1 MIYTI
6 NCYLN
11 NYGLC
16 IKKNKINN
24 NLLYYIKKNLTV
36 TPQPGLINTEIEP
49 YEIFYEDDKYIV
61 LPKFTNKINIDG
73 ELIIDNKKI
82 TSLNFKINKYKYTHK
97 KININFKG
105 ALRDYQHDII
115 NYVMDLFNKSVDL
128 PKGGIIKLTCGG
140 GKTILAIAIAC
151 MLGLKTLV
159 LVHKE
164 FLLDQWKEKIEAFTN
179 ATVGII
185 RQKSFQTDFD
195 IVIGMIHSISAI
207 NYDQNILNEFG
218 LVILDEV
225 HHLGSNMFSKTLLKT
240 SAEYTIGLSATP
252 ERQDGMMKVVN
263 SWIGN
268 IIYQMKKKYD
278 YRVFIKKIMFRTNDF
293 LFKEKK
299 RWINGEMRPNHTK
312 MNENLSLINSRTN
325 LIIKLIDSLR
335 SLGRKILILS
345 SRIDHLTKIKNG
357 VDKLIKEADE
367 EHIYNTYYYMG
378 STKKGERKMAEKDG
392 DIIFATLQLAEEGLD
407 IDRLDTILLALPI
420 KQQKTVTQSIG
431 RILRKDKLD
440 DLTSIPLVI
449 DISDLL
455 SIYQKWS
462 SKRNE
467 IYSINNWFIQN
478 FYFEDE
484 NYIYKD
490 TDDKNKN
497 FLNILFNDIDDEKF
511 IEENLIIKENNL
523 IIKENINSTTN
534 LCIQN
539 NDQVTN
545 GYGFGR
551 NKKIINNS

>member
-16 IKKNKINN
+16 INKSKINHN
-24 NLLYYIKKNLTV
+24 ILHFIKEKLTV
-36 TPQPGLINTEIEP
+36 KPQLGLMNTEIEP

-61 LPKFTNKINIDG
+61 LPKFTNKINIDDN
-73 ELIIDNKKI
+73 LIIDNKKI
-82 TSLNFKINKYKYTHK
+82 TCLNFKINKYKYVQK
-97 KININFKG
+97 NINITFKG
-105 ALRDYQHDII
+105 SLRDYQKDII
-115 NYVMDLFNKSVDL
+115 NYVMDLFKKSVNL

-164 FLLDQWKEKIEAFTN
+164 FLLDQWKEKIEKFTN

-185 RQKSFQTDFD
+185 RQKLFQTDYD

-207 NYDQNILNEFG
+207 NYDQNVLNEFG

-263 SWIGN
+263 SWIGE

-278 YRVFIKKIMFRTNDF
+278 YRVLIKKIMFKTNDF

-335 SLGRKILILS
+335 SFGRKILILS
-345 SRIDHLTKIKNG
+345 SRIDHLTKIKKG

-462 SKRNE
+462 TKRNE
-467 IYSINNWFIQN
+467 IYGINNWYIQN
-478 FYFEDE
+478 FFFEDE

-497 FLNILFNDIDDEKF
+497 YLNIIFDDIDDEKF
-511 IEENLIIKENNL
+511 IEENLIIKENNS
-523 IIKENINSTTN
+523 IIKENNN

-539 NDQVTN
+539 NDQVIT

-551 NKKIINNS
+551 NKKAIITN

>member
-24 NLLYYIKKNLTV
+24 NILYYIKKNLTV
-36 TPQPGLINTEIEP
+36 TPQPGLMNTEIEP

-73 ELIIDNKKI
+73 ELIIDEKKI

-97 KININFKG
+97 KINIQFKG
-105 ALRDYQHDII
+105 ALRDYQNDII

-462 SKRNE
+462 TKRNE
-467 IYSINNWFIQN
+467 IYGINNWFIQN

-534 LCIQN
+534 LSIQN
-539 NDQVTN
+539 NDQVIN

-551 NKKIINNS
+551 NKKVVFVN

>member
-6 NCYLN
+6 DCYLN

-24 NLLYYIKKNLTV
+24 NILYYIKKNLTV
-36 TPQPGLINTEIEP
+36 TPQQGLMNAEIEP

-73 ELIIDNKKI
+73 DLIIDDKKI
-82 TSLNFKINKYKYTHK
+82 TCLNFKISKYKYVQK
-97 KININFKG
+97 KINITFKG
-105 ALRDYQHDII
+105 NLRDYQNDII
-115 NYVMDLFNKSVDL
+115 NYVMDLFNKSVNL

-278 YRVFIKKIMFRTNDF
+278 YRVFIKKIFFRTNDF

-325 LIIKLIDSLR
+325 LIIKLVDSLR

-357 VDKLIKEADE
+357 VDRLIKEADE

-467 IYSINNWFIQN
+467 IYGINNWFIQN

-511 IEENLIIKENNL
+511 IEENLIIKENNI
-523 IIKENINSTTN
+523 IIKENINLSN
-534 LCIQN
+534 NISMQN
-539 NDQVTN
+539 NDHIIN

-551 NKKIINNS
+551 NKKVITN

>member
-1 MIYTI
+1 MIFTI

-16 IKKNKINN
+16 IKKNKINKN
-24 NLLYYIKKNLTV
+24 ILYYIKKNLTV
-36 TPQPGLINTEIEP
+36 TPQLGLMNTEIEP

-61 LPKFTNKINIDG
+61 LPKFTNKINIDD
-73 ELIIDNKKI
+73 ELIIDDKKI
-82 TSLNFKINKYKYTHK
+82 TCLNFKISKYKYVHK
-97 KININFKG
+97 KINITFKG
-105 ALRDYQHDII
+105 ALRDYQNDII
-115 NYVMDLFNKSVDL
+115 NYVMDLFSKSVNS

-278 YRVFIKKIMFRTNDF
+278 YRVFIKKIFFRTNDF

-467 IYSINNWFIQN
+467 IYGINNWFIQN

-523 IIKENINSTTN
+523 IIKENINSNTN

-539 NDQVTN
+539 NDQVIS

-551 NKKIINNS
+551 NKKVITN

>member
-16 IKKNKINN
+16 IKKNKINKN
-24 NLLYYIKKNLTV
+24 ILYYIKKNLTV
-36 TPQPGLINTEIEP
+36 TPQPGLMNIEIEP

-73 ELIIDNKKI
+73 ELIIDDKKI
-82 TSLNFKINKYKYTHK
+82 TCLNFKISKYKYVHK
-97 KININFKG
+97 KINITFKG
-105 ALRDYQHDII
+105 NLRDYQNDII
-115 NYVMDLFNKSVDL
+115 NYVMDLFSKSVNS

-263 SWIGN
+263 SWIGD

-357 VDKLIKEADE
+357 VDRLIKEADE

-462 SKRNE
+462 TKRNE
-467 IYSINNWFIQN
+467 IYGINNWFIQN

-523 IIKENINSTTN
+523 IIKENINSNTN

-539 NDQVTN
+539 NNQVIS

-551 NKKIINNS
+551 NKKIIIAN